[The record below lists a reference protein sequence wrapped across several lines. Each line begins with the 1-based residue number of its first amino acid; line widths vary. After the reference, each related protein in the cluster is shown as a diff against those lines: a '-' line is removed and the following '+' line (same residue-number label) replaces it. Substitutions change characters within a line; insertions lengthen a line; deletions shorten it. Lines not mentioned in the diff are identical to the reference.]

1 MNLGGLDMKRYYL
14 YHNGKK
20 IYFDFNLTGFKEAQA
35 YVENNNLGKRKL
47 YVEG

>member
-1 MNLGGLDMKRYYL
+1 MRYYL
-14 YHNGKK
+14 FHNRKK
-20 IYFDFNLTGFKEAQA
+20 VYFEFGLIGFKESQA